1 MNSSIVE
8 NTSRRDFLK
17 TATKATAGLSVLSGI
32 SIPYVHAAG
41 SDEIRAALIGC
52 GGRGTGAASNAMTV
66 KQRMPRL
73 VAMADVSRD
82 QLDRSFD
89 SLSKKHPDRMS
100 VSEDAKFIGFD
111 AYKNAIDSLRKGD
124 VAIFTTPVAFRWVHY
139 KYAIEKGVNVFMEKP
154 ICTDGPTARR
164 LLALNEEA
172 KKKNLK
178 VGVGLMCRHCRVR
191 GELFNRIQDG
201 EIGDLLLMR
210 AYRMQ
215 GIIAS
220 VFTPRRDPKAHPN
233 ELLWQLKN
241 FHSFLW
247 ASGGGFSDF
256 NIHNI
261 DEACWMKND
270 WPVEVQASGGRSDR
284 GDNIDQNFDHYSCEY
299 TFKDGAKLYLEG
311 RTALNVHTQ
320 FATQVHGTK
329 GCAIVSTAGHFPSKA
344 MSFKGQDFTNRAN
357 LLWRGKQPEP
367 SPYDLEWEDL
377 VKAISDDTE
386 YNEVERGIKSSVTT
400 AMGRWAAHTGQR
412 ITYEDYINSPFEF
425 SPDVDKLTLES
436 APPLVADKD
445 GNYPFPK
452 AGQFKDREYAME
464 PQANPFPFIKF
475 GA

>member
-1 MNSSIVE
+1 MIGSLAIE
-8 NTSRRDFLK
+8 RMAFAA
-17 TATKATAGLSVLSGI
+17 AT
-32 SIPYVHAAG
+32 
-41 SDEIRAALIGC
+41 DEIKIALVGC
-52 GGRGTGAASNAMTV
+52 GGRGSGAANQALNVPGV
-66 KQRMPRL
+66 KL
-73 VAMADVSRD
+73 VAMADAFQDRLTGALNSLKSSQGAKVDVPADR
-82 QLDRSFD
+82 QFVGLDGY
-89 SLSKKHPDRMS
+89 KKAIALADVVVLATPP
-100 VSEDAKFIGFD
+100 GFRPQHFEE
-111 AYKNAIDSLRKGD
+111 AVRQGK
-124 VAIFTTPVAFRWVHY
+124 H
-139 KYAIEKGVNVFMEKP
+139 VFMEKP
-154 ICTDGPTARR
+154 VAVDGPGVRR
-164 LLALNEEA
+164 VLAAAEEA

-191 GELFNRIQDG
+191 GELFERIQGG
-201 EIGDLLLMR
+201 EIGDLFMLR

-215 GIIAS
+215 GIIGS

-233 ELLWQLKN
+233 ELLWQIKN

-270 WPVEVQASGGRSDR
+270 WPVEVQASGGRTDR
-284 GDNIDQNFDHYSCEY
+284 GDNVDQNFDHYSCEY
-299 TFKDGAKLYLEG
+299 TFKDGAKLFLEG

-344 MSFKGQDFTNRAN
+344 MSFSGQDFTKREN

-367 SPYDLEWEDL
+367 NPYDLEWEDL
-377 VKAISDDTE
+377 VKAISDDKE

-400 AMGRWAAHTGQR
+400 AMGRWAAHTGQK
-412 ITYEDYINSPFEF
+412 ITYEEYINSPFEF
-425 SPDVDKLTLES
+425 SPGVENLTMDG
-436 APPLVADKD
+436 PPPIVADKD

-464 PQANPFPFIKF
+464 PQANPFPLIKF

>member
-1 MNSSIVE
+1 
-8 NTSRRDFLK
+8 
-17 TATKATAGLSVLSGI
+17 
-32 SIPYVHAAG
+32 
-41 SDEIRAALIGC
+41 
-52 GGRGTGAASNAMTV
+52 
-66 KQRMPRL
+66 
-73 VAMADVSRD
+73 
-82 QLDRSFD
+82 
-89 SLSKKHPDRMS
+89 
-100 VSEDAKFIGFD
+100 
-111 AYKNAIDSLRKGD
+111 
-124 VAIFTTPVAFRWVHY
+124 
-139 KYAIEKGVNVFMEKP
+139 MEKP

-172 KKKNLK
+172 KKKGLK

-191 GELFNRIQDG
+191 GELFERIQGG
-201 EIGDLLLMR
+201 EIGDLFMLR

-215 GIIAS
+215 GIIGS

-233 ELLWQLKN
+233 ELLWQIKN

-270 WPVEVQASGGRSDR
+270 WPVEVQASGGRTDR
-284 GDNIDQNFDHYSCEY
+284 GDNVDQNFDHYSCEY
-299 TFKDGAKLYLEG
+299 TFKDGAKLFLEG

-344 MSFKGQDFTNRAN
+344 MSFSGQDFTKREN

-367 SPYDLEWEDL
+367 NPYDLEWEDL
-377 VKAISDDTE
+377 VKAISDDKE

-400 AMGRWAAHTGQR
+400 AMGRWAAHTGQK
-412 ITYEDYINSPFEF
+412 ITYEEYINSPFEF
-425 SPDVDKLTLES
+425 SPGVENLTMDG
-436 APPLVADKD
+436 PPPIVADKD

-464 PQANPFPFIKF
+464 PQANPFPLIKF